1 MFSTVTPLAC
11 VFVRIST
18 LKKIKIHEYKNNRI
32 PSFKNNICCIQNMKT
47 QKKVYKKLLK
57 SLFGFRADV
66 KIKKAN
72 KNTTVKEYFLDVS
85 IFFT

>member
-1 MFSTVTPLAC
+1 
-11 VFVRIST
+11 
-18 LKKIKIHEYKNNRI
+18 
-32 PSFKNNICCIQNMKT
+32 MKT